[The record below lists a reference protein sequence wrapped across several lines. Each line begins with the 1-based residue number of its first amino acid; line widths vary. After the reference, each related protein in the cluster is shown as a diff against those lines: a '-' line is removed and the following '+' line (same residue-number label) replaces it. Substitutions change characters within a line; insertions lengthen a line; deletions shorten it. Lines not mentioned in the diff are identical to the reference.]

1 MDLDRFLADHGP
13 AWDRLAELTARA
25 NRGVR
30 RLDASELE
38 ELVALYQRTSTH
50 LSLARTYLRDPGLVA
65 RLTGLVASAAAV
77 IYGAHPRTLRALGR
91 FFTTTFP
98 AAVWHLRRFVVVAT
112 LLLIVPALAMGIWL
126 DSSPQAVDAAG
137 PEAARQQFLDED
149 FEAYYS
155 SAPAAEFATQVFTN
169 NVRVAVLA
177 FAGGILA
184 CIPTAYVLVTNGA
197 NVGVAGGLFAATGQ
211 APRFFGLILP
221 HGLLELTAV
230 AIAGGAG
237 LALGWSW
244 LAPGDRFRL
253 DALAEEGRRAVVVVL
268 GLVAAF
274 AAAGLIEGFVTGQP
288 WPTALR
294 VGIGVTAW
302 AAFVLYLA
310 GQGRRAAA
318 AGLTGLLDEGTRSY
332 PKTESMASSKPSSRG
347 VASTSPAPTS
357 RATSNLGDS
366 GRARR

>member
-1 MDLDRFLADHGP
+1 MDLDRFLADNTP
-13 AWDRLAELTARA
+13 TWERLAALTARA
-25 NRGVR
+25 NRGLR

-38 ELVALYQRTSTH
+38 ELVTLYQRTSTH
-50 LSLARTYLRDPGLVA
+50 LSLSRTYLRDPGLIA

-77 IYGAHPRTLRALGR
+77 VYGTRPRTLRALGR

-98 AAVWHLRRFVVVAT
+98 AAVWHLRRFVIVSV
-112 LLLIVPALAMGIWL
+112 LLLIVPALAMGLWL
-126 DSSPQAVDAAG
+126 DSSPRAVDAAA
-137 PEAARQQFLDED
+137 PEAVRRSLIEED

-155 SAPAAEFATQVFTN
+155 SAPAAEFAAQVFTN

-184 CIPTAYVLVTNGA
+184 CLPTAYVLVLNGA
-197 NVGVAGGLFAATGQ
+197 NVGVSGGLFAAAGQ

-244 LAPGDRFRL
+244 LVPGDRSRV
-253 DALAEEGRRAVVVVL
+253 DALAEEGRRSVVVVL

-274 AAAGLIEGFVTGQP
+274 AVAGLIEGFVTGQP

-294 VGIGVTAW
+294 VGIGTVVW
-302 AAFVLYLA
+302 VAFLSYLA
-310 GQGRRAAA
+310 AQGRRAAV
-318 AGLTGLLDEGTRSY
+318 AGLTGTLGEDEQ
-332 PKTESMASSKPSSRG
+332 
-347 VASTSPAPTS
+347 V
-357 RATSNLGDS
+357 RATTS
-366 GRARR
+366 

>member
-1 MDLDRFLADHGP
+1 MDLDRFLTTNTP
-13 AWDRLAELTARA
+13 TWERLADLTARA

-30 RLDASELE
+30 RLEAAELE

-50 LSLARTYLRDPGLVA
+50 LSLARTYLRDPGLIA
-65 RLTGLVASAAAV
+65 RLTGLVAAGTAV
-77 IYGAHPRTLRALGR
+77 VYGTRPRTLRTLGL

-98 AAVWHLRRFVVVAT
+98 AAVWHLRRFVAAST
-112 LLLIVPALAMGIWL
+112 LLLLVPALAVGLWL
-126 DSSPQAVDAAG
+126 DSSPRAVDAAA
-137 PEAARQQFLDED
+137 PEAVRQSLIEED

-184 CIPTAYVLVTNGA
+184 CLPTAFVLVLNGA
-197 NVGVAGGLFAATGQ
+197 NVGVSGGLFAAAGES
-211 APRFFGLILP
+211 PRFFGLILP

-244 LAPGDRFRL
+244 LVPGDRSRL
-253 DALAEEGRRAVVVVL
+253 DALAEEGRRSVVVVL

-274 AAAGLIEGFVTGQP
+274 AVAGLIEGFVTGRP

-294 VGIGVTAW
+294 VGIGALVW
-302 AAFVLYLA
+302 VAFLSYLA
-310 GQGRRAAA
+310 AQGRRAAA
-318 AGLTGLLDEGTRSY
+318 VGLTGTLGEDERT
-332 PKTESMASSKPSSRG
+332 
-347 VASTSPAPTS
+347 PAI
-357 RATSNLGDS
+357 LG
-366 GRARR
+366 

>member
-1 MDLDRFLADHGP
+1 MDLDRFLADNAP
-13 AWDRLAELTARA
+13 TWERLAALTARA

-38 ELVALYQRTSTH
+38 ELVTLYQCTSTH

-77 IYGAHPRTLRALGR
+77 VYGTRPRTLRALGR
-91 FFTTTFP
+91 FFSTTFP
-98 AAVWHLRRFVVVAT
+98 AAVWHLRRFVVVSAF
-112 LLLIVPALAMGIWL
+112 LLIVPALGMGLWL
-126 DSSPQAVDAAG
+126 DSSPRAVDAAA
-137 PEAARQQFLDED
+137 PAAVRESLIEED

-184 CIPTAYVLVTNGA
+184 CLPTAYILVLNGA
-197 NVGVAGGLFAATGQ
+197 NVGVSGGLFAAAGE

-244 LAPGDRFRL
+244 LVPGERSRI
-253 DALAEEGRRAVVVVL
+253 DALAGEGRRSVVVVL
-268 GLVAAF
+268 GLVAVF
-274 AAAGLIEGFVTGQP
+274 AVAGLIEGFVTGQP

-294 VGIGVTAW
+294 VGIGAVAWVT
-302 AAFVLYLA
+302 FGFYLIA
-310 GQGRRAAA
+310 QGRQAVS
-318 AGLTGLLDEGTRSY
+318 AGLTGTLGEDERT
-332 PKTESMASSKPSSRG
+332 P
-347 VASTSPAPTS
+347 
-357 RATSNLGDS
+357 
-366 GRARR
+366 

>member
-1 MDLDRFLADHGP
+1 MDLDRFLATNAA
-13 AWDRLAELTARA
+13 AWERLATLTARA

-30 RLDASELE
+30 RLDATELE

-65 RLTGLVASAAAV
+65 RLTGLVAAAAAV
-77 IYGAHPRTLRALGR
+77 VYGTRPRTLRALGR

-98 AAVWHLRRFVVVAT
+98 AAVWHLRRFVAVSA
-112 LLLIVPALAMGIWL
+112 LLLLVPALAMGIWL
-126 DSSPQAVDAAG
+126 DSSPRAVDAAA
-137 PEAARQQFLDED
+137 PEAVRQALIEED

-184 CIPTAYVLVTNGA
+184 CLPTAYVLVFNGA
-197 NVGVAGGLFAATGQ
+197 NVGVAGGLFAAAGE

-230 AIAGGAG
+230 AVAGGAG

-244 LAPGDRFRL
+244 LVPGDRARL

-274 AAAGLIEGFVTGQP
+274 AVAGLIEGFVTGRP

-294 VGIGVTAW
+294 VGIGVAAW
-302 AAFVLYLA
+302 IAFGCYLA
-310 GQGRRAAA
+310 AQGRGAAA
-318 AGLTGLLDEGTRSY
+318 AGLTGTLGEEERPVVPPLELVGRPAGADA
-332 PKTESMASSKPSSRG
+332 PPG
-347 VASTSPAPTS
+347 VASA
-357 RATSNLGDS
+357 
-366 GRARR
+366 